1 MLLSSVKL
9 LMQAAKVS
17 KITAVD
23 SPTTNLR
30 CLVTEKVPELA
41 ALLAEPLLRVDLRR
55 SHLVPFQNGNSNQCS
70 LGKQWGH
77 RNPVT
82 MEVAVA

>member
-1 MLLSSVKL
+1 
-9 LMQAAKVS
+9 MQTAKVS

-23 SPTTNLR
+23 SRITNLR

-41 ALLAEPLLRVDLRR
+41 ALLAEPLRQVDLLR
-55 SHLVPFQNGNSNQCS
+55 SRLVPFQNGNSNQCS

-82 MEVAVA
+82 MGVAVA